1 MRQKSTLTTPLGLLA
16 TTVATVGLLSACA
29 TAPLPQST
37 TAASSAQADAAFANA
52 EHAAAVKAWRERV
65 ESSLRRD
72 NGWLTLAGRYIMKP
86 GVNTFGTSPDNDIV
100 LPPEMKGALPAQM
113 GQIIVDAQTKKVTLK
128 LNSGISMKA
137 GETPFTGVRELS
149 SASEK
154 RDWVSFERMA
164 MHVIER
170 DGKYILRLADNQSE
184 VRKQFAGRLWYDV
197 DPSYKVTATY
207 TPYPAGKKVAIVNVI
222 DEVSDEPVPGYV
234 EFTLNGKAEKL
245 DVIGENADGLFF
257 VLRDGTAGD
266 TTYRPSRFLFVE
278 KKPRANEV
286 FELDFNRTYNPPCAF
301 SAFTTCPLPPKQ
313 NILKTRIEAGEQV
326 RKQS

>member
-1 MRQKSTLTTPLGLLA
+1 MLNKLLLA
-16 TTVATVGLLSACA
+16 VAVVGTFASCA
-29 TAPLPQST
+29 TAPIAPQ
-37 TAASSAQADAAFANA
+37 AAPTITSAKADIEFANA
-52 EHAAAVKAWRERV
+52 EHAAGVKAWREKV
-65 ESSLRRD
+65 EGSLRRD

-86 GVNTFGTSPDNDIV
+86 GVNTFGTGADNDIV
-100 LPPEMKGALPAQM
+100 LPPELRLAVPARM
-113 GQIIVDAQTKKVTLK
+113 GKLVVDAKLKKVSLQ
-128 LNSGISMKA
+128 LDAGITMKA
-137 GETPFTGVRELS
+137 GDAQFTGVRELS
-149 SASEK
+149 VATDK
-154 RDWVSFERMA
+154 RDWVNFDRMA

-170 DGKYILRLADNQSE
+170 DGNYILRLADNQSE
-184 VRKQFAGRLWYDV
+184 VRKQFAGRIWYDV
-197 DPSYKVTATY
+197 NPSYKVAATY
-207 TPYPAGKKVAIVNVI
+207 TPYPPGKKVAIVNVI

-234 EFTLNGKAEKL
+234 EFILNGNAEKL

-278 KKPRANEV
+278 KKPNANEV

>member
-1 MRQKSTLTTPLGLLA
+1 MRKYSLIAAAAIVSLAGCATTPVAQQA
-16 TTVATVGLLSACA
+16 TPAVS
-29 TAPLPQST
+29 TAK
-37 TAASSAQADAAFANA
+37 ADTEFANA
-52 EHAAAVKAWRERV
+52 EHAASVKAWRERV
-65 ESSLRRD
+65 EGSLRRD

-86 GVNTFGTSPDNDIV
+86 GINTFGTSADNDIV
-100 LPPEMKGALPAQM
+100 LPPELKLAVPARM
-113 GQIIVDAQTKKVTLK
+113 GKIVVDAKLKKVSLQ
-128 LNSGISMKA
+128 LDAGITMKA
-137 GETPFTGVRELS
+137 GDALFTGVRELS
-149 SASEK
+149 AATDK
-154 RDWVSFERMA
+154 RDWVSLDRMA

-170 DGKYILRLADNQSE
+170 EGNYILRLADNQSE
-184 VRKQFAGRLWYDV
+184 VRKQFAGRIWYEV
-197 DPSYKVTATY
+197 NPSYKVAATY
-207 TPYPAGKKVAIVNVI
+207 TPYPPGKKVAIVNVI

-234 EFTLNGKAEKL
+234 EFTLNGKTEKL

-278 KKPRANEV
+278 KKPKANEV

>member
-1 MRQKSTLTTPLGLLA
+1 MRKYSLIAAAVIISLAGCATTPVPQQA
-16 TTVATVGLLSACA
+16 TPAVS
-29 TAPLPQST
+29 TAK
-37 TAASSAQADAAFANA
+37 ADTEFADA
-52 EHAAAVKAWRERV
+52 EHAASVKAWREKV
-65 ESSLRRD
+65 EGSLRRD

-86 GVNTFGTSPDNDIV
+86 GVNTFGTGADNDIV
-100 LPPEMKGALPAQM
+100 LPPELKLAVPARM
-113 GQIIVDAQTKKVTLK
+113 GKIVVDAKLKKVSLQLDAGITMK
-128 LNSGISMKA
+128 SGDA
-137 GETPFTGVRELS
+137 LFTGVRELS
-149 SASEK
+149 AATDK
-154 RDWVSFERMA
+154 RDWVSFDRMA

-170 DGKYILRLADNQSE
+170 EGNYILRLADNQSE
-184 VRKQFAGRLWYDV
+184 VRKQFAGRIWYDV
-197 DPSYKVTATY
+197 NPSYKVAATY
-207 TPYPAGKKVAIVNVI
+207 MPYPPGKKVAIVNVI

-278 KKPRANEV
+278 KKPKANEI

-313 NILKTRIEAGEQV
+313 NVLKTRIEAGEQV